1 MLDEPQGG
9 PSKRPQTTTNGT
21 TTTNCATDARR
32 ARISTKP
39 LPHVERSPSRAG
51 GKGAKACLGSST
63 GQTAHDLTG
72 LKLAQPE
79 LLHEVLLGQGVQ
91 EGAVDAIGP
100 KRLANVTET
109 QATQIC
115 HDVVDAPSLTP
126 GLPGWRVITMS
137 RHRPLRQD
145 TRLPAAGL
153 FQLRAWWRLQLWR
166 RPRLTCGA
174 EQELSKAMSA
184 VNMLPLPRSG
194 PFALLKGDVG
204 VLDGVGWG
212 WTLPEHGP
220 ARPGP
225 A

>member
-79 LLHEVLLGQGVQ
+79 LLHEVLLGQSVQ
-91 EGAVDAIGP
+91 ESAWLGP
-100 KRLANVTET
+100 GQITRPGLAWPATEPGPR
-109 QATQIC
+109 
-115 HDVVDAPSLTP
+115 PSLVESLESFPTASWCLLGPP
-126 GLPGWRVITMS
+126 GACWGFLKPPW
-137 RHRPLRQD
+137 
-145 TRLPAAGL
+145 
-153 FQLRAWWRLQLWR
+153 
-166 RPRLTCGA
+166 TC
-174 EQELSKAMSA
+174 
-184 VNMLPLPRSG
+184 
-194 PFALLKGDVG
+194 
-204 VLDGVGWG
+204 WG
-212 WTLPEHGP
+212 FLGHPV
-220 ARPGP
+220 AS
-225 A
+225 